1 MSKKKFISILT
12 PTYNE
17 EENILK
23 ICEAVSEQM
32 KKLDYS
38 YEHIIIDNC
47 STDSTL
53 SILNELAQKDKNL
66 KIIVN
71 SRNFGHIKSPI
82 YGLMQCKGNACILLA
97 ADFQDP
103 VELIPEYIKE
113 WNKGYDI
120 VLAQKETSDENFA
133 MHNFKKIFYKFIN
146 LISEVNL
153 TMNTTGSGIFDK
165 KIIDELKKINDPY
178 PYFRGLVS
186 ELTSN
191 IKLIKFTQPARKY
204 GKTKNN
210 LYTLY
215 DLGILGVIKHT
226 KIPLRLITFIGFISS
241 FFSLIIS
248 LIFLFRKL
256 LNWDS
261 FDAGVAPLIVG
272 LFFIASIQIFLL
284 GFIGEYVMNI
294 LTHSRN
300 MPLVIEKERINFD

>member
-1 MSKKKFISILT
+1 MLKKKLISILT

-17 EENILK
+17 EENILEL
-23 ICEAVSEQM
+23 CNEVSKQM
-32 KKLDYS
+32 NRLDYF

-47 STDSTL
+47 STDSTVT
-53 SILNELAQKDKNL
+53 ILRNLAKKNKNL

-82 YGLMQCKGNACILLA
+82 YGLTQCTGDACILLA

-103 VELIPEYIKE
+103 VELIPLYIKE
-113 WNKGYDI
+113 WENGYDV
-120 VLAQKETSDENFA
+120 VLAQKENSEENFI
-133 MHNFKKIFYKFIN
+133 MHHLKKFFYSFIN

-153 TMNTTGSGIFDK
+153 TLNTTGSGIFDK
-165 KIIDELKKINDPY
+165 KVINEIKKINDPY
-178 PYFRGLVS
+178 PYFRGLIS
-186 ELTSN
+186 EITSN
-191 IKLIKFTQPARKY
+191 IKLIKFTQPKRKY

-215 DLGILGVIKHT
+215 DLGVLGIIKHS
-226 KIPLRLITFIGFISS
+226 KIPLRLITIIGFISS
-241 FFSLIIS
+241 FLSFVISIIFFFKK
-248 LIFLFRKL
+248 I

-261 FDAGVAPLIVG
+261 FDAGIAPLIVG

-294 LTHSRN
+294 LLQTRKL
-300 MPLVIEKERINFD
+300 PLVIEKERINFD